1 MRGGPVGWADSSES
15 RSQIA
20 VAFEI
25 HEHAFSDC
33 MQIGAEVA
41 WLAACHSTES
51 FRIVRMRSALTPKH
65 TQSGDRT
72 RHSSRFPFRK
82 LTGYLKKLCDV
93 GREAE
98 ATAAAADN

>member
-1 MRGGPVGWADSSES
+1 M
-15 RSQIA
+15 
-20 VAFEI
+20 AFEI

-41 WLAACHSTES
+41 WLAACHTES
-51 FRIVRMRSALTPKH
+51 FRDRPHGHGRSAH
-65 TQSGDRT
+65 TVRRDQS
-72 RHSSRFPFRK
+72 FPQTHRVK
-82 LTGYLKKLCDV
+82 LFDV

>member
-1 MRGGPVGWADSSES
+1 MGWADSSES

-41 WLAACHSTES
+41 L
-51 FRIVRMRSALTPKH
+51 
-65 TQSGDRT
+65 
-72 RHSSRFPFRK
+72 
-82 LTGYLKKLCDV
+82 V
-93 GREAE
+93 GRMP
-98 ATAAAADN
+98 

>member
-1 MRGGPVGWADSSES
+1 MGWADSSES

-20 VAFEI
+20 VAFET

-51 FRIVRMRSALTPKH
+51 FRDPSACGPLTH
-65 TQSGDRT
+65 RQSGDP
-72 RHSSRFPFRK
+72 SVEFPQTHRVFW
-82 LTGYLKKLCDV
+82 LV
-93 GREAE
+93 GFFG
-98 ATAAAADN
+98 